1 MHDIV
6 SVIDLRHQYG
16 EFVALDGVSF
26 EVLSGDCFG
35 LLGPNGSGKTTLF
48 RILTTLLTPSGGRAR
63 ICGHDIVT
71 ERSEARRQIGVVFQA
86 PSLDIQLTSRENLR
100 HHGHLYGMAGD
111 ELNGRIDEALQAL
124 NVADRAEQ
132 LVKTLSGGLRRRVEL
147 AKCLLHDPALL
158 ILDEPSTGL
167 DPRARMELWRHLSR
181 VQAEKNMTI
190 LLTTHFMDE
199 AERCSRLAILDRGR
213 LVVCGTP
220 SELKQRIGGDCITIE
235 CDEPADLSRRINS
248 QISVEPSVVNGA
260 VRIETERGTALATE
274 VMNRFGDE
282 LKAVTIG
289 KPTLEDVFV
298 HETGHSFD
306 TDAPDEVPER

>member
-1 MHDIV
+1 M
-6 SVIDLRHQYG
+6 
-16 EFVALDGVSF
+16 
-26 EVLSGDCFG
+26 
-35 LLGPNGSGKTTLF
+35 
-48 RILTTLLTPSGGRAR
+48 
-63 ICGHDIVT
+63 
-71 ERSEARRQIGVVFQA
+71 
-86 PSLDIQLTSRENLR
+86 
-100 HHGHLYGMAGD
+100 
-111 ELNGRIDEALQAL
+111 
-124 NVADRAEQ
+124 
-132 LVKTLSGGLRRRVEL
+132 
-147 AKCLLHDPALL
+147 
-158 ILDEPSTGL
+158 
-167 DPRARMELWRHLSR
+167 
-181 VQAEKNMTI
+181 
-190 LLTTHFMDE
+190 
-199 AERCSRLAILDRGR
+199 
-213 LVVCGTP
+213 VCGTP